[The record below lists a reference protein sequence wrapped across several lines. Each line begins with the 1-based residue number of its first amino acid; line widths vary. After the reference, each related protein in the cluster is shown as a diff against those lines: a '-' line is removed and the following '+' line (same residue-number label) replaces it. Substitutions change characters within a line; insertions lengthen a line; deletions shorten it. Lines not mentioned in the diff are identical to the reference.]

1 MLSRSYFSSSTPK
14 KLNPDASC
22 GVLVPKQNIILN
34 ENSLTLIASGMN
46 NSEIK
51 EWLDELLDNQQFMGE
66 ENIKANNKKLDQE
79 ESKLDEQL
87 AEKRIEEQK
96 LAEEEKEAETID
108 HLRMLELESR
118 EKNAILEIMLKV

>member
-1 MLSRSYFSSSTPK
+1 M
-14 KLNPDASC
+14 
-22 GVLVPKQNIILN
+22 PKQNIILN

-79 ESKLDEQL
+79 ERKLDEQL

>member
-1 MLSRSYFSSSTPK
+1 
-14 KLNPDASC
+14 
-22 GVLVPKQNIILN
+22 
-34 ENSLTLIASGMN
+34 MN

-66 ENIKANNKKLDQE
+66 ENIKANNMDQE